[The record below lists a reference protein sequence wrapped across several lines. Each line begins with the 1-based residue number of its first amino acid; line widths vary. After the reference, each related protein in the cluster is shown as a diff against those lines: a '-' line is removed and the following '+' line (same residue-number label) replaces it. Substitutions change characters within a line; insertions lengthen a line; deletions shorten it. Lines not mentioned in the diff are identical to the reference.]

1 MADTSLGSMIYIKN
15 VSKKETSFNKILARL
30 RKVDNG
36 KGSWSPEGLDEVQS
50 GMICENVIE
59 LVDGAYKIKSNQDK
73 NLTNDQNFAGD
84 TFLKNSLG
92 KTLSSLIII

>member
-15 VSKKETSFNKILARL
+15 VSKKETFFDKILAHL
-30 RKVDNG
+30 RKLDNG
-36 KGSWSPEGLDEVQS
+36 KGSWSPEGLDEVLN

-73 NLTNDQNFAGD
+73 NLTNDQNFVGD
-84 TFLKNSLG
+84 TFFKNSLG